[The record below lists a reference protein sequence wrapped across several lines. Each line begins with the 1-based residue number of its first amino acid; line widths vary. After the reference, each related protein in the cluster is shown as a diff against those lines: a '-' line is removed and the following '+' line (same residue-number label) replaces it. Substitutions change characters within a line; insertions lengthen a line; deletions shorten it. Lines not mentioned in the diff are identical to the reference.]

1 MTALKIDF
9 SAYAGMSLQSEY
21 MQNLPVCGFVQ
32 FATIFLQ
39 KNPRAKS
46 SINKFYYVSRQ
57 MG

>member
-39 KNPRAKS
+39 RILALNV
-46 SINKFYYVSRQ
+46 IHL
-57 MG
+57 